1 MTLSNYYSKRREDLE
16 GNQISR
22 NFRLEIDSNDSMNSE
37 KKTISDEH
45 VCETINT

>member
-37 KKTISDEH
+37 KKQFLTSMY
-45 VCETINT
+45 VKR